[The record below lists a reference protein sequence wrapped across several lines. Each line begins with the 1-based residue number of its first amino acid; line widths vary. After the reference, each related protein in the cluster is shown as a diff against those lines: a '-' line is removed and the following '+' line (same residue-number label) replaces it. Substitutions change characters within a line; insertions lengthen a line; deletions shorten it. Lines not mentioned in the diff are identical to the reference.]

1 MRFDIDATVDAV
13 AGAMAAK
20 HSFGGRERRESM
32 FSVSEVFGRRP
43 RPAGLSFEQSVKAVA
58 RDRDVADLI
67 ARKRRGP
74 MSFVDDR
81 GGVTVVLPAGV
92 RGG

>member
-1 MRFDIDATVDAV
+1 MSFDIDETVSAV
-13 AGAMAAK
+13 AAAMRAK
-20 HSFGGRERRESM
+20 HPGSRRT
-32 FSVSEVFGRRP
+32 P
-43 RPAGLSFEQSVKAVA
+43 GLAFEQSVKAIS

-67 ARKRRGP
+67 ARKRAGP

-92 RGG
+92 RGA